1 VTISTPQNDTPI
13 HGLDELIREAKEV
26 ARASVGAL
34 RTATDLPRPQ
44 ALIAAPG
51 LPASL
56 VVALPS
62 RDERD
67 AALTFC
73 RLVPALIVGAK
84 ATACALVM
92 YGKVYG
98 SDQVAVL
105 LLAASTAGVARY
117 QRAELTDKPDGVVEL
132 GEWSEQELSAAT
144 EWCGGALAAGLGLY
158 EPEQVVGSCRA
169 LDLAVR
175 GRSFINA
182 AASKAALE
190 AAISTVASCA
200 HAQGAEPAAHFFF
213 NPAVPTE
220 VHVAGRRRDVVLGDA
235 VLAQLG
241 GAILLLDPQLM
252 SAILTQQA
260 LVQPLL
266 NAGFTP
272 EQSLSG
278 ELLEEH
284 HQAVIARAQ
293 QAHKSLVAPASHV
306 GRTVMRV
313 AF

>member
-1 VTISTPQNDTPI
+1 MTIPTPQNDTPI
-13 HGLDELIREAKEV
+13 HGLDELIRDAKEV

-34 RTATDLPRPQ
+34 RTATDLPRPR

-73 RLVPALIVGAK
+73 RLLPALIVGAR

-92 YGKVYG
+92 CGKVFG

-132 GEWSEQELSAAT
+132 GEWSEQELSAAP
-144 EWCGGALAAGLGLY
+144 EPCGQALVAGLGLY

-169 LDLAVR
+169 LNLAVR
-175 GRSFINA
+175 GRSFISA
-182 AASKAALE
+182 AVSKAALE
-190 AAISTVASCA
+190 AAMNTVANCA
-200 HAQGAEPAAHFFF
+200 HAQGAEPAAHFFL
-213 NPAVPTE
+213 NPAVPTD
-220 VHVAGRRRDVVLGDA
+220 VHVAGPRHDVVLGDA
-235 VLAQLG
+235 VLAELG
-241 GAILLLDPQLM
+241 GAVVLLDPQLM

-266 NAGFTP
+266 NVGFTP
-272 EQSLSG
+272 EHLLSG

-284 HQAVIARAQ
+284 HQAVIARAH
-293 QAHKSLVAPASHV
+293 QAYESLVPSASDV
-306 GRTVMRV
+306 GRRVMRV
-313 AF
+313 SW